1 MRPYIE
7 TLNSNVKSPR
17 GEWTQNLGR
26 YTLILGPNRSHKTT
40 IIQAA
45 ELATTGAVD
54 DLMGRDGVKEAAK
67 LMSLKPSGEDTLY
80 SRATFSDGSVS
91 SWQGEP
97 GSKPKTANL
106 EPNLIVSRIARKTLS
121 GTTEKLHDAMVELL
135 DLEDVTTSAITQ
147 EMSSS
152 CRDHYEEVAGNLRK
166 RFGSEMR
173 VLTMVLEYA
182 GKKQRELLSESKAHK
197 QVMTHYKNSG
207 VDGSVGM
214 EEIVAVMGKLPFSL
228 PQTMLLQSVMRN
240 AVDKDYDQCPSCGSE
255 VGLKHLSACRDHFDG
270 FGESDLQPL
279 VLELQGLF
287 RSHERWE
294 SFLESKRLYEDCKTE
309 EQRYKILKKAC
320 QEALSRLVERAMGSF
335 CVDVNRYL
343 PQDWSLGYDK
353 SLGVLGLQAGP
364 GHVFSSMSGAEWATV
379 TAAMGCVIGNRLPA
393 GQPQL
398 LVIEDRAWDPSTLR
412 DVMMALREFPG
423 QVLMQGTLKPRGKMP
438 KDWTVVSSVEIMQQF
453 VASTVYPIPKVSA
466 FEREMLQALGFDDAA
481 IDRLSPRSAHEI
493 VAQGALAANVE
504 ITDDGGWS
512 LQEGGNLHLFGRDD

>member
-7 TLNSNVKSPR
+7 TLSSNVKSPR

-67 LMSLKPSGEDTLY
+67 LMSLKPPAEETLY
-80 SRATFSDGSVS
+80 SKATFSDGTVS
-91 SWQGEP
+91 SWTAEP

-106 EPNLIVSRIARKTLS
+106 QPNLIVSRIARKALS
-121 GTTEKLHDAMVELL
+121 GSTEKLHEAMV
-135 DLEDVTTSAITQ
+135 DLFDFENLSVNAVTQ

-166 RFGSEMR
+166 RFGSEVR

-182 GKKQRELLSESKAHK
+182 GKKQRELLSESKGHK
-197 QVMTHYKNSG
+197 QVMAYYEAKG
-207 VDGSVGM
+207 VDGNVGVDDL
-214 EEIVAVMGKLPFSL
+214 VAAMSKLPFSL
-228 PQTMLLQSVMRN
+228 PQTMLLQSVMKN
-240 AVDKDYDQCPSCGSE
+240 AVDSSYDQCPSCGSE
-255 VGLKHLSACRDHFDG
+255 VGLKHLSACQDHFDALG
-270 FGESDLQPL
+270 QSDLRPL
-279 VLELQGLF
+279 AFELHELF
-287 RSHERWE
+287 RAHERWE

-309 EQRYKILKKAC
+309 EQRYKVLKKAC
-320 QEALSRLVERAMGSF
+320 QEALSRLVEQMMSSF
-335 CVDVNRYL
+335 CALVDRYL

-353 SLGVLGLQAGP
+353 DIGVLGLQAGP
-364 GHVFSSMSGAEWATV
+364 STVFSSMSGAEWATV

-412 DVMMALREFPG
+412 DVMLALREFPG

-438 KDWTVVSSVEIMQQF
+438 KDWSIVSSVEIMQQF
-453 VASTVYPIPKVSA
+453 VAQTAFPIPKVSD
-466 FEREMLQALGFDDAA
+466 FEREMLQALGFDNAS
-481 IDRLSPRSAHEI
+481 IDRLTPQSAHEI
-493 VAQGALAANVE
+493 VARGALAANVE

-512 LQEGGNLHLFGRDD
+512 LQEGGNLHLFGRKD